1 MHLLTLF
8 RDRRLAFVFA
18 LGFISGYPWVA
29 IGSTMGAW
37 LQEEGLSRSAIGAFG
52 AVFTLYALN
61 FLWAPLLDRV
71 RIPLLSDLLGPRR
84 SWILLCQ
91 LVACIGI
98 ALLSLSGGPAA
109 GVWQLSALL
118 LLIAAAS
125 ATLDI
130 AVDAYRIEILG
141 TEEARKIPLAAAAA
155 TCGWWTGFSLPGA
168 LAFFMADLPD
178 IGWSGSYAMLAA
190 VWGLSMLIP
199 LVIPSP
205 QETDSE
211 EHQAAHSTIETA
223 SARDIFKATGAWLR
237 EAFVAP
243 FGEFLRRNGLYIVI
257 LIFSFIFLFKVG
269 EAFLGRMAIVFYKEV
284 GYSNTDIALYSKLN
298 GWWATILFILA
309 SSVLNYRFGLWRG
322 LFISGIAMA
331 TTNLLFSWI
340 AIIGPVRWA
349 LVITVATDNFAAAFS
364 TVAFVSFISALVNRH
379 YTATQYALMASLGN
393 FGRTSLASFSGL
405 AVDKLG
411 GDWALFFVLT
421 AIASIPGL
429 TLLWLLRHRLGNL
442 GLLSPLKP

>member
-1 MHLLTLF
+1 MRSLELF
-8 RDRRLAFVFA
+8 LDRRLAFVFG

-61 FLWAPLLDRV
+61 FLWAPVLDQV
-71 RIPLLSDLLGPRR
+71 RLPLLSRLIGPRR

-91 LVACIGI
+91 MVVCVGI
-98 ALLSLSGGPAA
+98 SLLSASGGPAA
-109 GVWQLSALL
+109 GVWQLSILL

-141 TEEARKIPLAAAAA
+141 TEEARKIPLVAAAA

-168 LAFFMADLPD
+168 LAFFMADLPGV
-178 IGWSGSYAMLAA
+178 GWPGSYTMLAV

-199 LVIPSP
+199 LAIPSP
-205 QETDSE
+205 RATDSRE
-211 EHQAAHSTIETA
+211 SSAAGLGSVP
-223 SARDIFKATGAWLR
+223 ARSLWQDVGTWLH

-243 FGEFLRRNGLYIVI
+243 LGEFLRRNGLYVVI
-257 LIFSFIFLFKVG
+257 LIFGFIFFFKVG

-298 GWWATILFILA
+298 GWWVTILFTLA

-331 TTNLLFSWI
+331 VTNLLFAWI
-340 AIIGPVRWA
+340 AIVGPLRWA
-349 LVITVATDNFAAAFS
+349 LVVTVAADNFAAAFS

-405 AVDKLG
+405 AVDSLG
-411 GDWALFFVLT
+411 GAWALFFVLT
-421 AIASIPGL
+421 AIAAIPGL
-429 TLLWLLRHRLGNL
+429 TLLWLMRHRLSTSVFA
-442 GLLSPLKP
+442 SPP

>member
-1 MHLLTLF
+1 MHLLKLF
-8 RDRRLAFVFA
+8 RDRRLAFVFG

-37 LQEEGLSRSAIGAFG
+37 LQEEGMSRSAIGAFG

-61 FLWAPLLDRV
+61 FLWAPLLDQV
-71 RIPLLSDLLGPRR
+71 RPPLLSRLLGPRR

-91 LVACIGI
+91 AVVCAGV

-141 TEEARKIPLAAAAA
+141 AEEARKIPLAAAAA

-168 LAFFMADLPD
+168 LAFFMADLPG
-178 IGWSGSYAMLAA
+178 IGWPGSYAMLAA
-190 VWGLSMLIP
+190 VLSLSMLIP
-199 LVIPSP
+199 LAIPSP
-205 QETDSE
+205 REAEGGED
-211 EHQAAHSTIETA
+211 AAA
-223 SARDIFKATGAWLR
+223 PPGSAPPRDLFKAAGIWLQR
-237 EAFVAP
+237 AFVAP
-243 FGEFLRRNGLYIVI
+243 FGEFLQRNGLYIVI

-298 GWWATILFILA
+298 GWWVTILFTLA
-309 SSVLNYRFGLWRG
+309 SSVLNYRLGLWRG
-322 LFISGIAMA
+322 LFISGVAMA
-331 TTNLLFSWI
+331 AANLLFSWI

-349 LVITVATDNFAAAFS
+349 FVVTVAADNFAAAFS

-405 AVDKLG
+405 AVDSMG

-421 AIASIPGL
+421 ALAAIPGL
-429 TLLWLLRHRLGNL
+429 TLLWLLRHRLSSSVFA
-442 GLLSPLKP
+442 SPT